1 VTWLDA
7 SLRYV
12 QNAVAT
18 IQDRTYLRG
27 GGGITALEAYHAGAT
42 RTLLLQ
48 NAGMI
53 VQPFGVSVASVC
65 QVRSVPGLPL
75 HNEPADVGLGLWS
88 KRPELCMP
96 RVMPGQ
102 R

>member
-1 VTWLDA
+1 M
-7 SLRYV
+7 S
-12 QNAVAT
+12 T

-27 GGGITALEAYHAGAT
+27 GGGITALESYHAGAT

-65 QVRSVPGLPL
+65 QVRGAPVRPPVS
-75 HNEPADVGLGLWS
+75 EPIEISGVRLSFSRGNAL
-88 KRPELCMP
+88 
-96 RVMPGQ
+96 
-102 R
+102 

>member
-1 VTWLDA
+1 MLSA
-7 SLRYV
+7 

-65 QVRSVPGLPL
+65 QVRLS
-75 HNEPADVGLGLWS
+75 AS
-88 KRPELCMP
+88 FCAM
-96 RVMPGQ
+96 
-102 R
+102 